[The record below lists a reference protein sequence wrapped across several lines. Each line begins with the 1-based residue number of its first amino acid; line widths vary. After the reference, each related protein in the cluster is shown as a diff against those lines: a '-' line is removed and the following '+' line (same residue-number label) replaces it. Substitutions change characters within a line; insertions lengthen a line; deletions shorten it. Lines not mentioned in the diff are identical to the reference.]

1 MSRSSF
7 EFQAPLRLSAH
18 VHTLPADDFVGTDGC
33 ACAAIGLARAI
44 TSDRG
49 LSAQQK
55 RGHSTISRSSSAGA
69 TLAPNGSRAGS
80 TADRGGYAKYCFT
93 RRRQPDG
100 YRDAIRPSCQF
111 GHGGHGPRHPDPAI
125 PQRARRA
132 EHRSGVERGPNRRA
146 GRADLGLHARRQLQ
160 SHQSAGRRHR
170 CQRSQHA

>member
-7 EFQAPLRLSAH
+7 DSRRL
-18 VHTLPADDFVGTDGC
+18 C
-33 ACAAIGLARAI
+33 ACLLTTTSCLPMILRGPTAARAQQ
-44 TSDRG
+44 
-49 LSAQQK
+49 SASPELLPPIEVSPPN
-55 RGHSTISRSSSAGA
+55 RNASTAISRSSSAGA

-80 TADRGGYAKYCFT
+80 AADRGGYAKCCFT

-111 GHGGHGPRHPDPAI
+111 GHRGHGSRHPDTAI

-146 GRADLGLHARRQLQ
+146 GRADLGLHARHQLQ